1 MKLLEVLKEAGCHP
15 RNYGSYLTCSAK
27 YRGGNDPGSVGVYL
41 NKNIAKDFVTGK
53 TFSIEDFLK
62 ETLGIKDPSRL
73 NSILSENGSYFC
85 LDQSEVDP
93 FQNVV
98 RYFSDNE
105 IEKLKADTSYWENR
119 GISKKTVSVFL
130 GGVCETGKMYN
141 RYVFP
146 IFDARKKIQGFSG
159 RDISGK
165 SQIKWKHVGM
175 KTEWAYP
182 FIFNHHIIR
191 ESRQLILVESI
202 GDMLSLWESGVRNA
216 GVTFGTDINRGLLK
230 AIIRLDPSEII
241 IATNNDKNFAGQRAS
256 RKIYKKL
263 SEFFDASQLKI
274 RLPFK
279 NDFGEQT
286 IEENIE
292 WKNKI

>member
-119 GISKKTVSVFL
+119 GIS
-130 GGVCETGKMYN
+130 
-141 RYVFP
+141 
-146 IFDARKKIQGFSG
+146 
-159 RDISGK
+159 
-165 SQIKWKHVGM
+165 
-175 KTEWAYP
+175 
-182 FIFNHHIIR
+182 
-191 ESRQLILVESI
+191 
-202 GDMLSLWESGVRNA
+202 
-216 GVTFGTDINRGLLK
+216 
-230 AIIRLDPSEII
+230 
-241 IATNNDKNFAGQRAS
+241 NF
-256 RKIYKKL
+256 
-263 SEFFDASQLKI
+263 
-274 RLPFK
+274 
-279 NDFGEQT
+279 
-286 IEENIE
+286 
-292 WKNKI
+292 

>member
-1 MKLLEVLKEAGCHP
+1 
-15 RNYGSYLTCSAK
+15 
-27 YRGGNDPGSVGVYL
+27 
-41 NKNIAKDFVTGK
+41 
-53 TFSIEDFLK
+53 
-62 ETLGIKDPSRL
+62 
-73 NSILSENGSYFC
+73 
-85 LDQSEVDP
+85 
-93 FQNVV
+93 
-98 RYFSDNE
+98 
-105 IEKLKADTSYWENR
+105 
-119 GISKKTVSVFL
+119 
-130 GGVCETGKMYN
+130 
-141 RYVFP
+141 
-146 IFDARKKIQGFSG
+146 
-159 RDISGK
+159 
-165 SQIKWKHVGM
+165 M